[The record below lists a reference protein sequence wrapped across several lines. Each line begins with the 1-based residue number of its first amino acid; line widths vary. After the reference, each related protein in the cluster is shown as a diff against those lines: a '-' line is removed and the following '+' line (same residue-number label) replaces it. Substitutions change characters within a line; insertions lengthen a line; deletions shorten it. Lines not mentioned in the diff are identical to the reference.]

1 MGAFN
6 NGRNARRNV
15 EVLSRGLKCR
25 IFHEGRFLQAR
36 SCTELV
42 ASLLHSGGSSV
53 TEREVDESGNTKE
66 LGQP

>member
-15 EVLSRGLKCR
+15 EVLSCGLKCR
-25 IFHEGRFLQAR
+25 IFHEGRFLQVR

-42 ASLLHSGGSSV
+42 VSLLHSGGSSV